1 MAETMREFNFGAG
14 NPAPEVFP
22 AEALGAAAQRVIAR
36 CGRELA
42 HYPDPRGEPE
52 LRAIAVERMAK
63 VHGLRPP
70 IDDVVI
76 TNGSMQGLILS
87 AQALAQRGDTVA
99 VEEFCYGGTIRVFKR
114 YGLELLGVALDDDGM
129 RMDALAELLER
140 QQAKGRLPAFIYT
153 TASYQNPT
161 GTTQPRA
168 RRLEL
173 LALARRYHLPV
184 VEDDTYADISFEP
197 LTEPAIYSLAEPGE
211 VVYLSSFSKI
221 LGPGLRLGYFIAPEP
236 LRSRL
241 LEWKI
246 DGGTSGL
253 SQRIVAEYLGAE
265 LWPHV
270 EEGRQRVKA
279 KRNALLDALET
290 ETRRPA
296 HALDAPRGRS
306 VRLDRAAA
314 GGRPCPAATA
324 RRRPPHHLRH
334 RPGVR
339 RRRRGRGLP
348 APRFR
353 LDRRSGHRRR
363 SARARAVHPRGDA
376 RHGGR
381 PRQLTS

>member
-1 MAETMREFNFGAG
+1 MGQTVREFNFGAG

-36 CGRELA
+36 SGRELA
-42 HYPDPRGEPE
+42 HYPDQRGEPE
-52 LRAIAVERMAK
+52 LRAIAVERMAR
-63 VHGLRPP
+63 VHGLRPS

-76 TNGSMQGLILS
+76 TNGSMQGLSLS
-87 AQALAQRGDTVA
+87 AQALAQRGDAVA

-173 LALARRYHLPV
+173 LALARRYHVPV

-197 LTEPAIYSLAEPGE
+197 LTEPAIYSLADPGE

-270 EEGRQRVKA
+270 EEGRQTVKA

-290 ETRRPA
+290 ETSDLHLRWTRPEGG
-296 HALDAPRGRS
+296 LFVWIELPPE
-306 VRLDRAAA
+306 VDRARLRQLAA
-314 GGRPCPAATA
+314 DRHIVYATGQAFDADGEDVAYLRLAFGWIAETDIADGVRALVECIREAMPATA
-324 RRRPPHHLRH
+324 
-334 RPGVR
+334 
-339 RRRRGRGLP
+339 
-348 APRFR
+348 A
-353 LDRRSGHRRR
+353 
-363 SARARAVHPRGDA
+363 ARA
-376 RHGGR
+376 
-381 PRQLTS
+381 S